1 MKMAAIKKIV
11 MDAKKCII
19 MTDKEGRQ
27 WIGDGKRFYA
37 VDEDFR
43 FERET
48 VLTVLDVD
56 KDKRDKV
63 TVFQERSN
71 DPRFD
76 VYEKESDER
85 LRPQMAIMYGGELV
99 LVFISDKQEIFVL
112 EHAALKP
119 IGDGRSYTLRR
130 RTAHGEEMQP
140 VIAVAQ
146 DMFVGALL
154 QPMEEKV
161 AAAIRAEMEF
171 MSMGGTV
178 HYGGEDEEFSKNS
191 EESE

>member
-1 MKMAAIKKIV
+1 MKLAAIKKIV

-19 MTDKEGRQ
+19 MTDKEGKQ

-48 VLTVLDVD
+48 VLMVLDVD
-56 KDKRDKV
+56 RDKRDKV
-63 TVFQERSN
+63 AVFQEQSS

-76 VYEKESDER
+76 IYEHEDDER

-99 LVFISDKQEIFVL
+99 LVFMSDKQELFAL

-119 IGDGRSYTLRR
+119 LGDGRAYT
-130 RTAHGEEMQP
+130 
-140 VIAVAQ
+140 
-146 DMFVGALL
+146 LL
-154 QPMEEKV
+154 QPMESKV
-161 AAAIRAEMEF
+161 MAAIRAEMEIV
-171 MSMGGTV
+171 STGNTK
-178 HYGGEDEEFSKNS
+178 HYGGEDEEFS
-191 EESE
+191 EESGKTE

>member
-1 MKMAAIKKIV
+1 MKLAAIRKIV

-19 MTDKEGRQ
+19 MTDKEDKQ

-63 TVFQERSN
+63 AVFQERSS

-76 VYEKESDER
+76 IYEKESDER

-99 LVFISDKQEIFVL
+99 MVFMSDKQELFVL

-119 IGDGRSYTLRR
+119 IGDGRDYTLRR
-130 RTAHGEEMQP
+130 REAHGEEMRP

-154 QPMEEKV
+154 RPMEAKV
-161 AAAIRAEMEF
+161 AAAIRAKMEIV
-171 MSMGGTV
+171 SMGKTK
-178 HYGGEDEEFSKNS
+178 HYGGEDEEFTEDS
-191 EESE
+191 

>member
-19 MTDKEGRQ
+19 MTDKEGKQ

-48 VLTVLDVD
+48 VLTVLDID
-56 KDKRDKV
+56 RDKRDRV
-63 TVFQERSN
+63 VVFQERSS

-76 VYEKESDER
+76 IYEREDDER

-99 LVFISDKQEIFVL
+99 LVFMSDKQELFAL

-119 IGDGRSYTLRR
+119 LGDGRAYTLRR

-154 QPMEEKV
+154 QPMEAKV
-161 AAAIRAEMEF
+161 MAAIRAEMEIV
-171 MSMGGTV
+171 SMGNTK
-178 HYGGEDEEFSKNS
+178 HYGGEDEEFS
-191 EESE
+191 EES